1 MTWQNS
7 RDISPTGDFV
17 SMSTAK
23 QYKTIYNRDQ
33 LWSIEL
39 FWSWENQ
46 QVNWKTIRGW
56 CYLGKCAMFTI
67 FTLCWTILGP
77 DGTGIQLN
85 RATLWEPGA
94 LPSES
99 SVRIHSKTPPT
110 WRSVADAIDRLERA
124 MAALLWHCNTLRPR
138 TLVERW
144 RSGAVSAIVA
154 VRAFGELPWA
164 MTSHDKP
171 WQAMTSHDHYITVTN
186 INWIKSTQ
194 HM

>member
-1 MTWQNS
+1 MHIVLVPRGEISTCVNDLTEFTWYFSYRWFCKHVYSKTIQNNIQQRS
-7 RDISPTGDFV
+7 IMINWAFLELGKPTGQLEDNPWV
-17 SMSTAK
+17 MLSWEMRNVHNLHSLLDDTGTGWDWYSAK
-23 QYKTIYNRDQ
+23 QSYP
-33 LWSIEL
+33 L
-39 FWSWENQ
+39 
-46 QVNWKTIRGW
+46 
-56 CYLGKCAMFTI
+56 
-67 FTLCWTILGP
+67 
-77 DGTGIQLN
+77 
-85 RATLWEPGA
+85 RARA

-171 WQAMTSHDHYITVTN
+171 WQAMTIT
-186 INWIKSTQ
+186 
-194 HM
+194 